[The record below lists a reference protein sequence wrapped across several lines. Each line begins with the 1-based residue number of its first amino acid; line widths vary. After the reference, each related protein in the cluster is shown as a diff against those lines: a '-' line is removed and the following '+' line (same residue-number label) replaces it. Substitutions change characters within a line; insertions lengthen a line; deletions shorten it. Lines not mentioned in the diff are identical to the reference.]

1 MKTINKKM
9 QRRRWSK
16 NNKDYNDNNDNN
28 INNDNNNNNINNDN
42 NNNEQKDDFA
52 GAFEI
57 LSHFLAFHQHLSL
70 KKS

>member
-16 NNKDYNDNNDNN
+16 NNKDYND
-28 INNDNNNNNINNDN
+28 NNDN

>member
-28 INNDNNNNNINNDN
+28 INNDNNNN
-42 NNNEQKDDFA
+42 EQKDDFA

-57 LSHFLAFHQHLSL
+57 LSHFLAFHQHLSF

>member
-28 INNDNNNNNINNDN
+28 INNDNNNNN
-42 NNNEQKDDFA
+42 EQKDDFA

-57 LSHFLAFHQHLSL
+57 LFHFLAFHQHLSL